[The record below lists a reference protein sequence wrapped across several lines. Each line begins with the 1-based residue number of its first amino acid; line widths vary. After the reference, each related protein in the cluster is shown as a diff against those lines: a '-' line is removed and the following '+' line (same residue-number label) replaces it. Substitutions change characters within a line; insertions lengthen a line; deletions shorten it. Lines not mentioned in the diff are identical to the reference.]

1 MKGLFT
7 NEEFCDT
14 TLHLENKE
22 FKAHKIIL
30 AARSPVFAAMFKH
43 ETSEKKFGII
53 NIPDCDTD
61 SFQEFLEFLYCA
73 KLQNV
78 SFRSAFHLYKTADKY
93 DVQELKNFCVQYMKK
108 NLKVENICDVIS
120 LADLNEETEL
130 LAAAYVYFNKNLNEI
145 FVTAEWKAFLKN
157 SLNLANKV
165 LIQMASKAKFD
176 E

>member
-1 MKGLFT
+1 
-7 NEEFCDT
+7 
-14 TLHLENKE
+14 
-22 FKAHKIIL
+22 
-30 AARSPVFAAMFKH
+30 
-43 ETSEKKFGII
+43 
-53 NIPDCDTD
+53 
-61 SFQEFLEFLYCA
+61 
-73 KLQNV
+73 
-78 SFRSAFHLYKTADKY
+78 
-93 DVQELKNFCVQYMKK
+93 MKK
-108 NLKVENICDVIS
+108 NLKVENMCDVIS